1 MIISVSRV
9 VRKVGEF
16 IDDDGKTK
24 VMGQGIQRA

>member
-16 IDDDGKTK
+16 IDDDSKMK
-24 VMGQGIQRA
+24 VMG